1 MTKTERK
8 NLTKLVWVV
17 VEDRRTEHKKKIK
30 KNEREGYKP
39 GNKRDRAGN
48 SAEDTKMLKK

>member
-17 VEDRRTEHKKKIK
+17 GEDRRTEHKKKKKPREKVTNLEIK
-30 KNEREGYKP
+30 GIELGIVQRTQRY
-39 GNKRDRAGN
+39 
-48 SAEDTKMLKK
+48 